1 MSGTAHMRRLVRWSA
16 GSLGLAAG
24 VYGACVAT
32 AWYGYGDP
40 APPGLG
46 QADTLLVRFIPEYEV
61 AERHQVRVMASA
73 EIALSAAAETDLQQS
88 PLIRAI
94 FRAREFVL
102 GGSAGT
108 ERRPNGLLAEMES
121 LGWRVLATEPGREM
135 VVGAVTQPWL
145 ADVVFRGVPG
155 DEFRRFGEPDYVKI
169 AWTLRA
175 DPLGPGESIF
185 RTQTRVFTTDVIARS
200 KFRWYWARFSPGIIL
215 IRRVLLAHV
224 KQEAERRGRV
234 LRERP

>member
-1 MSGTAHMRRLVRWSA
+1 MPRASTVPALPPPGTATATLRRLVSGRQTRCSFA
-16 GSLGLAAG
+16 SSPM
-24 VYGACVAT
+24 
-32 AWYGYGDP
+32 D
-40 APPGLG
+40 
-46 QADTLLVRFIPEYEV
+46 EV

-155 DEFRRFGEPDYVKI
+155 DEFRKVRR
-169 AWTLRA
+169 ARLRQDCLDA
-175 DPLGPGESIF
+175 PGGS
-185 RTQTRVFTTDVIARS
+185 ARS
-200 KFRWYWARFSPGIIL
+200 RRVDLPDADSRFYDGCHRAIEVSLYWARFSPGIIL